1 MKQTNAWIKREEGFT
16 LIEMSLVLFII
27 SALLLLFVPNLS
39 GRQTSAATT
48 GDEAIASVL
57 QSQVDMYKM
66 DKKEAPAS
74 FEVLKTA
81 GYLTEKQLAK
91 AITGFD
97 LVNGVVKAKTET
109 SLP

>member
-1 MKQTNAWIKREEGFT
+1 MKNLNAWIKREEGFT

-39 GRQTSAATT
+39 GRQTDAADT

-66 DKKEAPAS
+66 DKNEAPDS
-74 FEVLKTA
+74 FGTMKTA
-81 GYLTEKQLAK
+81 NYLTDKQLTK
-91 AITGFD
+91 ANEGFD